1 MPPVLVSDL
10 SRLRS
15 WRLGSLVVLCAIV
28 ALLVAMATPSRADA
42 ARVRCAANFRVL
54 NDDHVGA
61 LSLPRGDYAIAILSS
76 GRPTCAQAAILF
88 TRFLEDYDGKLP
100 GGWRVNAG
108 SSTFLR
114 APGIGFRVALS
125 GGAGGGGSGGD
136 GEVENGGSNGK
147 HPIGASFCPAPFR
160 VLHDDRIG
168 PLSVPKGDYRIA
180 LLQRNGLRCT
190 RAEILFARFLTAP
203 RNHLPPPWLL
213 EPQTASFLRSASGPG
228 FRIKPAG

>member
-1 MPPVLVSDL
+1 VLVLDL

-15 WRLGSLVVLCAIV
+15 WRLGSLVILCAVV

-42 ARVRCAANFRVL
+42 ARVRCAASFRVL

-61 LSLPRGDYAIAILSS
+61 LSLPRGYYDITILTA
-76 GRPTCAQAAILF
+76 GRPTCPQAANLF

-100 GGWRVNAG
+100 GGWRVNAS

-114 APGIGFRVALS
+114 DRGIGFQVALS
-125 GGAGGGGSGGD
+125 DGTGGGGSGN
-136 GEVENGGSNGK
+136 EEIENGGGNGK
-147 HPIGASFCPAPFR
+147 HPVGVSFCPAPFR
-160 VLHDDRIG
+160 VLHNDRIG
-168 PLSVPKGDYRIA
+168 PLPILKGDYWIV
-180 LLQRNGLRCT
+180 LLQRNGLRCS
-190 RAEILFARFLTAP
+190 RAERLFVRFLSAP
-203 RNHLPPPWLL
+203 GNHLPPPWVL